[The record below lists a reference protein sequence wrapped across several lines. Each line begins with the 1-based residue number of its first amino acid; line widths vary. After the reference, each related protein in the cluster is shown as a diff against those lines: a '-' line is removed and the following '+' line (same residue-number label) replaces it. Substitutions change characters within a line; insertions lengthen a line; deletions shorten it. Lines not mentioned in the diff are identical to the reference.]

1 MTKPV
6 ISEFEINDNVNEI
19 IRISIDRDADPGV
32 RSYVMDQQGASDYF
46 YVTLDGLRALVAA
59 AEQMEANK

>member
-6 ISEFEINDNVNEI
+6 ISEFEINDNVNGLM
-19 IRISIDRDADPGV
+19 RISIDRDADPGI
-32 RSYVMDQQGASDYF
+32 RSYVIDQQDASDYF
-46 YVTLDGLRALVAA
+46 YVTLDGLKALIAA

>member
-1 MTKPV
+1 MKPI
-6 ISEFEINDNVNEI
+6 ISEFTINDSVNGP

-32 RSYVMDQQGASDYF
+32 LSFVMDQQDASDYF
-46 YVTLDGLRALVAA
+46 YATLDGLKALVAA